1 MPEFTERAL
10 RLIVRLAVFTV
21 LGLAGL
27 RLFAVA
33 LYWLSGQLL
42 LTSALAVLLAGAI
55 ANALMMRIYEGA
67 GLTEVGF
74 AWTPAGRRNLVVGL
88 VAGAGAALLLLGGA
102 LASPAA
108 ELAAAP
114 GEATGWPAVAL
125 TGVLLLF
132 GAVGEEMLFH
142 GYGFQILLAALGPFS
157 AILPVSAL
165 FALAHTGNLSIT
177 PLGLVNTFGWGVLL
191 GYAFWR
197 SGDLWLPI
205 GLHLG
210 WNWALPLAGAPLSGF
225 TMNLTG
231 YALRWK
237 VGALWSGGDY
247 GPEAS
252 ILTTAMLLVLF
263 LGLRRAPIRRQR
275 AFLLKDRWEA

>member
-1 MPEFTERAL
+1 MPGFPEQAL
-10 RLIVRLAVFTV
+10 RVIVRLAVFTV

-27 RLFAVA
+27 RLFGFL

-42 LTSALAVLLAGAI
+42 LTSALAVFFAAAL
-55 ANALMMRIYEGA
+55 ANAVLMRIYEHA

-74 AWTPAGRRNLVVGL
+74 AWTGEGRRNLIVGL
-88 VAGAGAALLLLGGA
+88 AGGAGAATLLLGGA

-108 ELAAAP
+108 ELQAVP
-114 GEATGWPAVAL
+114 GDATGWPAVLL
-125 TGVLLLF
+125 TSVLLLF

-142 GYGFQILLAALGPFS
+142 GYGFQILLAALGPWA
-157 AILPVSAL
+157 AILPVSVM

-177 PLGLVNTFGWGVLL
+177 ALGIVNTFGWGMLL

-205 GLHLG
+205 GLHVG
-210 WNWALPLAGAPLSGF
+210 WNWVLPLAGVPLSGF

-237 VGALWSGGDY
+237 AGALWSGGDY

-252 ILTTAMLLVLF
+252 ILTTIMLLLLF
-263 LGLRRAPIRRQR
+263 VGVRRAPVRRQS
-275 AFLLKDRWEA
+275 AFLLKHRGEA